1 MTELVRCAACGGSI
15 VYDVK
20 AAGGACMFCGSV
32 ALSAVPTEE
41 PLPVPHAAIPV
52 SITDAD
58 ADGQF
63 RDWARSSWWYP
74 KELRLLEIKVR
85 AMLLPAWRFSS
96 HLETHWAGLVSAAT
110 RSGKRPKAGLD
121 EIDTSVMVPAS
132 GGLSQAELFG
142 LQPYHES
149 AATDWKPRQTTPW
162 EPPQLTEHGARVRAH
177 DLMAQWHA
185 GRIKDE
191 RGLIS
196 CNVSPVIDDRD
207 VRLLMLP
214 IYIGAFRYREKP
226 WRFVI
231 NAQTG
236 EVVGDAPIDRL
247 KVALVILGSIAAIGL
262 IWALI
267 AAFA

>member
-1 MTELVRCAACGGSI
+1 MSELVRCAACGGSI

-20 AAGGACMFCGSV
+20 AAGGACLFCGSV
-32 ALSAVPTEE
+32 ALSAVASEE
-41 PLPVPHAAIPV
+41 PLPVPHASIPLTV
-52 SITDAD
+52 SDAD

-63 RDWARSSWWYP
+63 RAWAGSSWWYP
-74 KELRLLEIKVR
+74 RELRLLEIKVR
-85 AMLLPAWRFSS
+85 PMLLPAWRFTS
-96 HLETHWAGLVSAAT
+96 HLETHWAGLESAAT
-110 RSGKRPKAGLD
+110 RSGKRPTSGLD

-132 GGLSQAELFG
+132 GGLSQTELFG
-142 LQPYHES
+142 LQPYDES
-149 AATDWKPRQTTPW
+149 AATAWKEDQGFVW

-177 DLMAQWHA
+177 DLMARWHA
-185 GRIKDE
+185 GRIESE

-196 CNVSPVIDDRD
+196 CNVSPVVDDED

-214 IYIGAFRYREKP
+214 IYIGAFRYRDKP

-247 KVALVILGSIAAIGL
+247 KVAVVILGSLAAVVL
-262 IWALI
+262 ILALI
-267 AAFA
+267 RAFA

>member
-1 MTELVRCAACGGSI
+1 VRCSACGGSI

-20 AAGGACMFCGSV
+20 SAGGACMFCGSV
-32 ALSAVPTEE
+32 ALSAVPSEE
-41 PLPVPHAAIPV
+41 PLPVPNAAIPV
-52 SITDAD
+52 SISDAD

-63 RDWARSSWWYP
+63 RDWAKSSWWYP

-85 AMLLPAWRFSS
+85 PMLLPAWRFSS
-96 HLETHWAGLVSAAT
+96 HLETHWAGLVTAAT
-110 RSGKRPKAGLD
+110 RSGKRPKSGLD

-132 GGLSQAELFG
+132 GGLSQSELFG
-142 LQPYHES
+142 LQPYDEH
-149 AATDWKPRQTTPW
+149 AAADWNEDQPHPW
-162 EPPQLTEHGARVRAH
+162 EPPQLTEHGARIKAH

-185 GRIKDE
+185 GRIVDT

-196 CNVSPVIDDRD
+196 CNVSPVIDDKD

-236 EVVGDAPIDRL
+236 EVVGDAPIDRV
-247 KVALVILGSIAAIGL
+247 KVALVVFGSLAAIAIVCG
-262 IWALI
+262 II
-267 AAFA
+267 VAFA